1 RATENKLNETIY
13 QHTME
18 LKQLFSDL
26 GIKHNPDANW
36 AYELA
41 VYKKNSEKAQLAM
54 ELISKLEPLAEKQ
67 EAYRAR
73 LENLKLPID
82 YTDTEEKIT
91 FLR

>member
-1 RATENKLNETIY
+1 
-13 QHTME
+13 
-18 LKQLFSDL
+18 
-26 GIKHNPDANW
+26 
-36 AYELA
+36 
-41 VYKKNSEKAQLAM
+41 M

-91 FLR
+91 FLL